1 MMKLRRS
8 MSRWI
13 VSSMV
18 GTALLSISWI
28 NPMQVQAASVPRI
41 FLMVDGKG
49 IKTDVE
55 PQIVNNRML
64 VPIRA
69 VSEATQAEV
78 TYQASTK
85 QVLIST
91 ETEEFTYRV
100 NQKTAWGNGKKYN
113 LDVSPIVKEGRILV
127 PLRSISELLGYQ
139 VDYNE
144 QSKVAVV
151 ATKTTSATYT
161 VQAGDSLW
169 SISQKFGVPISSIK
183 KESGLTK
190 DEIWQGMKLT
200 IPVVTMYKQTWSP
213 LDTKTKQQYIGNIDQ
228 ALNPKQSV
236 FPLKKGTWYE
246 QVYDT
251 YGDGRTWGADAQGRN
266 HEGIDIMAFHGVP
279 VFSST
284 NGVINRLGWNNMG
297 GWRVNITH
305 SSGKYR
311 VYYAHLS
318 AFAPGLK
325 MGSSVKTGQ
334 LIGFVGDTGYGSS
347 GTSGM
352 FAPHLH
358 FGLYSNQTG
367 EAVNPYPFLKYL
379 ETIEMESIK

>member
-1 MMKLRRS
+1 MNRLRRS
-8 MSRWI
+8 TSRWL
-13 VSSMV
+13 VRSLV
-18 GTALLSISWI
+18 GAALLSISWI
-28 NPMQVQAASVPRI
+28 NPIQVQAASVPRV

-49 IKTDVE
+49 LKTDVE

-69 VSEATQAEV
+69 VSEATKAQV

-85 QVLIST
+85 QVVIKT
-91 ETEEFTYRV
+91 KTNEFTYRV
-100 NQKTAWGNGKKYN
+100 NQKTAWGNGKKHS

-139 VDYNE
+139 VKYNE
-144 QSKVAVV
+144 QSKVAMV
-151 ATKTTSATYT
+151 ATKTSPATYT

-169 SISQKFGVPISSIK
+169 SISQKFGVPISAIQNASR
-183 KESGLTK
+183 LTK
-190 DEIWQGMKLT
+190 EEIRQGMTLT
-200 IPVVTMYKQTWSP
+200 IPVISMYNQTWKP
-213 LDTKTKQQYIGNIDQ
+213 LDIQSKQQYLGNIDQ
-228 ALNPKQSV
+228 ALAPKQSV
-236 FPLKKGTWYE
+236 FPLQKGTWYE
-246 QVYDT
+246 QVYNT
-251 YGDGRTWGADAQGRN
+251 YGDERTWGADTQGRN

-284 NGVINRLGWNNMG
+284 NGVINRLGWNSMG

-318 AFAPGLK
+318 AFAPEIK
-325 MGSSVKTGQ
+325 VGSPVKAGQ
-334 LIGFVGDTGYGSS
+334 LIGFVGDTGYGPME
-347 GTSGM
+347 TTGM
-352 FAPHLH
+352 FSPHLH

-367 EAVNPYPFLKYL
+367 KAVNPYFFLKYL
-379 ETIEMESIK
+379 ETIEIQSTK

>member
-1 MMKLRRS
+1 MMRLRRS

-318 AFAPGLK
+318 AFAPELK
-325 MGSSVKTGQ
+325 VGSSVKTGQ